1 MLGGSSSH
9 NVMMANR
16 GSRYVYDRWAE
27 LGNKGWSWDDVLPYF
42 KKLERVESPELLKS
56 GTDLKTKKVF

>member
-1 MLGGSSSH
+1 MLGGCSSH
-9 NVMMANR
+9 NALMAIR

-27 LGNKGWSWDDVLPYF
+27 LGNKGWGWDDVLPYF

-56 GTDLKTKKVF
+56 GTD